1 MSMIYCP
8 TCGRHVSSRARAC
21 PGCGEP
27 IAVRVASR
35 VRSDSEPVYPL
46 TPIPPLWSPG
56 IAAVLSFFIPG
67 LGQIYKGQILNGLL
81 WMLFVPVGYYLFC
94 IPGAVLHLLCI
105 FGAASGDPTR
115 YRR

>member
-8 TCGRHVSSRARAC
+8 TCGRHVSSRAHAC

-27 IAVRVASR
+27 IARRVAAR
-35 VRSDSEPVYPL
+35 GRASDDHVYPV
-46 TPIPPLWSPG
+46 TPTPALWSPG

-81 WMLFVPVGYYLFC
+81 WMLFVPIGYYFLC
-94 IPGAVLHLLCI
+94 IPGAILHLCCI
-105 FGAASGDPTR
+105 YGAASGDPTR
-115 YRR
+115 YR